1 MMRTRRQQRGIV
13 AVFVALAILSLLAMV
28 GLAIDTGHLV
38 LNKARLQSTVDAAA
52 LAAAKVLD
60 QTQGNEAAATA
71 AANSVFE
78 LNSQQFP
85 DLRTQRGRVTVAV
98 EYSHTLNPFV
108 PGSTP
113 ADYVRVRAEGLP
125 AATTFLVVLGWNELM
140 ARASAVAG
148 PSAPIVA
155 PCDLF
160 PVAVCADMAA
170 GRPYWGY
177 PPYGE
182 PGNTVTLLKLASGA
196 AGSTFG
202 PGNFQ
207 LIRLGGS
214 GASVVRLNMAGGAVC
229 PAPGAMVEVDTQ
241 PGNVSGPVAQGTN
254 TRFGIYQG
262 SLGRGAADYPPD
274 IFTTPAPA
282 TPLDSQDGVNI
293 TYNGRPFTGLGQ
305 LAYSYSNY
313 VADYDGLPADY
324 SGPGVA
330 QRRVV
335 TVPIVDCT
343 HPVSGSSMP
352 VPIAGYGCFFL
363 LQPVEQSG
371 THGWIFAQFVKDCPG
386 SGNPGNQGGPGPYTI
401 VLHNDPDSSDS

>member
-52 LAAAKVLD
+52 LAAAKTLD

-71 AANSVFE
+71 EANNVFNLNAA
-78 LNSQQFP
+78 QFP
-85 DLRTQRGRVTVAV
+85 DLRTERGRVTVTV

-125 AATTFLVVLGWNELM
+125 AATTFLVVLGWDELM

-148 PSAPIVA
+148 PSAPIVS

-170 GRPYWGY
+170 GAPNWGY
-177 PPYGE
+177 PPYGQ

-207 LIRLGGS
+207 LIRLQGS
-214 GASVVRLNMAGGAVC
+214 GASVVRLNMAGGSAC
-229 PAPGAMVEVDTQ
+229 PAPGTMIEVDPQ
-241 PGNVSGPVAQGTN
+241 PGNVTGPVAQGTN

-262 SLGRGAADYPPD
+262 PLGRGAADYPPD

-293 TYNGRPFTGLGQ
+293 TYNGQPLSGIEQ
-305 LAYSYSNY
+305 LAYSYRHY
-313 VADYDGLPADY
+313 LADYDALPADY
-324 SGPGVA
+324 QGPGVA
-330 QRRVV
+330 QRRLV

-343 HPVSGSSMP
+343 HPVGGASGTL
-352 VPIAGYGCFFL
+352 PIKGFGCYFL
-363 LQPVEQSG
+363 LQPMVQSG
-371 THGWIFAQFVKDCPG
+371 THAWMFGQFVKDCPASG
-386 SGNPGNQGGPGPYTI
+386 SPGNQGGIGPYKI

>member
-28 GLAIDTGHLV
+28 GLAIDMGHLV

-60 QTQGNEAAATA
+60 QTNGNEAAATA
-71 AANSVFE
+71 EANSVFE
-78 LNSQQFP
+78 LNSAKFP
-85 DLRTQRGRVTVAV
+85 DLSTHRGRVTVTV

-108 PGSTP
+108 PGGTP
-113 ADYVRVRAEGLP
+113 PDYVRVRAAGLP
-125 AATTFLVVLGWNELM
+125 AATTFLVVLGLDELM
-140 ARASAVAG
+140 TRASAVAG
-148 PSAPIVA
+148 PSAPIVT

-160 PVAVCADMAA
+160 PVAVCADMGA
-170 GRPYWGY
+170 GPPNWGY
-177 PPYGE
+177 PPYGQ

-207 LIRLGGS
+207 LIRLQGS
-214 GASVVRLNMAGGAVC
+214 GANVVRLNMAGGSAC
-229 PAPGAMVEVDTQ
+229 PAPGAMVDVDPQ
-241 PGNVSGPVAQGTN
+241 PGNVTGPVAQGTN

-282 TPLDSQDGVNI
+282 TPLDSQDGVHI
-293 TYNGRPFTGLGQ
+293 TCNGQPFNGLDQ
-305 LAYSYSNY
+305 LAYSYRNY
-313 VADYDGLPADY
+313 LSDYDALPADY
-324 SGPGVA
+324 SGPGVP

-343 HPVSGSSMP
+343 HPVGGASGTL
-352 VPIAGYGCFFL
+352 PIAGYGCFFL
-363 LQPVEQSG
+363 LQPVKQSG
-371 THGWIFAQFVKDCPG
+371 TDAWIFAQFVKDCPG
-386 SGNPGNQGGPGPYTI
+386 SGNPGNQGGPGPYKI
-401 VLHNDPDSSDS
+401 VLHNDPDSTDS